1 MNIDVQA
8 PPDDFGSS
16 EGLCGN
22 WNGDSSDDFIGGD
35 NIQYQ
40 SSSVA
45 NFSKSWMFVC
55 FFLCCFSVEIKRE
68 LYLHVDLPLFPI
80 SCYNLLAQNQI
91 RKQAWN
97 IEKPWT
103 HVNIMLMF
111 FFSIF
116 TLVCNIYRL
125 PANTSMFHQV
135 PKYEQH
141 LAPKFEY
148 CSCKQGRVDCTKIGK
163 GAINPSKVS

>member
-1 MNIDVQA
+1 MDASHAYNGAHHHTTEYSPYMNIDVQA

-68 LYLHVDLPLFPI
+68 
-80 SCYNLLAQNQI
+80 
-91 RKQAWN
+91 
-97 IEKPWT
+97 
-103 HVNIMLMF
+103 M
-111 FFSIF
+111 
-116 TLVCNIYRL
+116 
-125 PANTSMFHQV
+125 
-135 PKYEQH
+135 
-141 LAPKFEY
+141 
-148 CSCKQGRVDCTKIGK
+148 
-163 GAINPSKVS
+163 